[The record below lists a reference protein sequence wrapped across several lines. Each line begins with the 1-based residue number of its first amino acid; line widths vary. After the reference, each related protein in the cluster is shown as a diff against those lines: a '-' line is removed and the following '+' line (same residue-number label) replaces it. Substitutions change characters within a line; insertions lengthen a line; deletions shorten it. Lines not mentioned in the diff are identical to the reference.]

1 MAFFD
6 WNHDG
11 KKDAVDDF
19 IEYNIY
25 EDCTEDTE
33 ESNKTSYTP
42 SNGGGISNFGVVLS
56 IIAGLVGQV
65 IIYMALGIEVEDVP
79 VIVMIILWVIITT
92 VAGFIAEKIGL

>member
-6 WNHDG
+6 WDHDG

-33 ESNKTSYTP
+33 ESNKQSY
-42 SNGGGISNFGVVLS
+42 
-56 IIAGLVGQV
+56 
-65 IIYMALGIEVEDVP
+65 
-79 VIVMIILWVIITT
+79 
-92 VAGFIAEKIGL
+92 